1 MEQQLWIV
9 DSAEDEVIKE
19 DLPERKTSVKW
30 ITASSTRSWRAS
42 QKMNFVR
49 YLQWTHFCCQG
60 GKVRSCVSGMN
71 PINYQSGDIDV
82 APVVLFESV
91 DERLNTDSP
100 AVDVLIIFS
109 YLLFIY
115 WRWWCYSARDD
126 NGGNDYYNRD
136 YDVDNDFFAL
146 FCW

>member
-1 MEQQLWIV
+1 
-9 DSAEDEVIKE
+9 
-19 DLPERKTSVKW
+19 
-30 ITASSTRSWRAS
+30 
-42 QKMNFVR
+42 
-49 YLQWTHFCCQG
+49 
-60 GKVRSCVSGMN
+60 MN
-71 PINYQSGDIDV
+71 PINYQSGVIDV
-82 APVVLFESV
+82 VPVVLFESV

-115 WRWWCYSARDD
+115 WRWWCYSASGD
-126 NGGNDYYNRD
+126 NGGDDYYNRD